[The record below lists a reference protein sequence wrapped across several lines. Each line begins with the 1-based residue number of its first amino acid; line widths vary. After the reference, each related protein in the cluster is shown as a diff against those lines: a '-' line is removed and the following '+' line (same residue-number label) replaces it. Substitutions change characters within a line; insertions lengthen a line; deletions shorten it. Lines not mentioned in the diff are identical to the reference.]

1 MERRPAMAQLTPKP
15 LVVAALGYARRG
27 WPVLPLHTATPHGC
41 TCQQDPCTRAGKHP
55 RTPHGLLEASLDPDQ
70 IRAWWRRWPAANIG
84 IRTGSTSGLLAL
96 DLDRHHGGLD
106 SLEAL
111 YRQY

>member
-1 MERRPAMAQLTPKP
+1 MDQLASTP

-41 TCQQDPCTRAGKHP
+41 TCQQERCTSAGKHP
-55 RTPHGLLEASLDPDQ
+55 RTPHGLHEASQDPEQ

-84 IRTGSTSGLLAL
+84 IRTGRDAGLLVL

-106 SLEAL
+106 SLEACATSMVPCP
-111 YRQY
+111 RP